1 MENGAVKQ
9 LNTFGGEKTFRFK
22 SFKQRVDD
30 IEINVSRRI
39 VRDFDEPEEHGSYF
53 EEALGKWRELNCTKD
68 FTEFSRRVRNYHQ
81 SLAQILYHKDE
92 IVGALEEYLSLDH
105 TMVVVAILDLVTTLA
120 RDLQDEVLPYY
131 ERLVRRIMPLIK
143 ADSAEIVEAACN
155 ALAYLFKYLSKSL
168 IIDLR
173 PTFNLISPM
182 LGIERQRTN
191 VRRFSAESMAFL
203 IRKLRGDALQQFV
216 EHTVHYMLECPP
228 NRVAGFRDGLA
239 LLYFECM
246 RSVKTTMHSRA
257 TGVLVALLRE
267 LYKEEFTG
275 AKLEDNGV
283 YLLVLSVVKLSLHHV
298 DRDTAE
304 PIWSTLF
311 TEYDA
316 QAQAINRGSAERI
329 QPFATLLGLLS
340 SATIVRKGSRISE
353 YKPVIQRCMTA
364 FEISS
369 KLRKDGDTA
378 HKAIAQEECEGST
391 VVHIL
396 TDSRIKWL
404 SGILLQ
410 CSTTELVS
418 TKMLLLDMAF
428 ANEALDSLLSMALT
442 LARLRW
448 NQWSQ
453 IMLPHLAKVTV
464 SMWPTHRVTLL
475 MFWAE
480 LFQKKLFTSQG
491 ASISSFVTSRG
502 QVLFS
507 SKAAAKDSSVAT
519 DIPHSL
525 LEWLAEPVDW

>member
-53 EEALGKWRELNCTKD
+53 DEALGKWSELNCTKD
-68 FTEFSRRVRNYHQ
+68 FTEFFRRVRNYHQ
-81 SLAQILYHKDE
+81 SLAQILYHKE
-92 IVGALEEYLSLDH
+92 AIVDALEEYLSLDH
-105 TMVVVAILDLVTTLA
+105 AMVVVAILDLVTTLA

-168 IIDLR
+168 TKDLR

-246 RSVKTTMHSRA
+246 RSVNTQMHSRA
-257 TGVLVALLRE
+257 SGVLTALLRE
-267 LYKEEFTG
+267 LYKEEFTD

-283 YLLVLSVVKLSLHHV
+283 YLLVLSVVKLSMHHV

-316 QAQAINRGSAERI
+316 QAQAINRGNAQRI
-329 QPFATLLGLLS
+329 QPFAALSGLLS

-353 YKPVIQRCMTA
+353 YELVIQKCKTA
-364 FEISS
+364 FEIAS
-369 KLRKDGDTA
+369 KLSKDGDTA
-378 HKAIAQEECEGST
+378 HKVITQEEGEGSA
-391 VVHIL
+391 VVRIL
-396 TDSRIKWL
+396 TNSRIKWL
-404 SGILLQ
+404 LGIILKYDM
-410 CSTTELVS
+410 TDLVP
-418 TKMLLLDMAF
+418 TGRLLLDMAF
-428 ANEALDSLLSMALT
+428 ANEALDTLLSMALT
-442 LARLRW
+442 LARLG
-448 NQWSQ
+448 WSQ
-453 IMLPHLAKVTV
+453 WNRIMLPHLAKLTV
-464 SMWPTHRVTLL
+464 SMWPTHRVALL
-475 MFWAE
+475 MFWTE
-480 LFQKKLFTSQG
+480 LFQKKLITSQ
-491 ASISSFVTSRG
+491 
-502 QVLFS
+502 
-507 SKAAAKDSSVAT
+507 
-519 DIPHSL
+519 
-525 LEWLAEPVDW
+525 